1 MKSYAH
7 VGQVSRPAGPATPAP
22 QATLGAVTG
31 ETMSNP
37 DDVGKTVLP
46 KLLVVDDDE
55 QILRQIRWALSEEY
69 SVYAASNR
77 EGALDVFKQENI
89 SVALLDLGLPPY
101 PREAV
106 EGLRTL
112 EEMIALNSLVKVI
125 IVSGNSERQN
135 ALRAIEKGAH
145 DIFPK
150 PVDLDELKVVLNRV
164 FRRLELERESV
175 DERHLAQRVSIEE
188 IIGQSPAMRNVF
200 ATIHKVSATEVPV
213 LILGESGTG
222 KELVANAIHSRGPRK
237 KGPFVAINCAAIPE
251 TLLESELFGH
261 EKGAFSGA
269 TSQRRGKFEYAKG
282 GTLFLDEIGDLVP
295 ELQVK
300 ILRFLQEK
308 IVERVGGREAI
319 PVDARV
325 IAATNQDLEA
335 AVQAG
340 RFREDLYFRLA
351 VVRLVLPPLR
361 DRGEDIVELA
371 HHLAESYCREM
382 KKPLVRFSK
391 PALEAL
397 RRHSWPGNVRELQN
411 RVQRALVLSDG
422 KMISPAELDLSASVE
437 TKGNAAGTLKEARE
451 ESERDVITRALKENG
466 GNISKTARA
475 IGISRPTLYE
485 LMERYGLR

>member
-1 MKSYAH
+1 M
-7 VGQVSRPAGPATPAP
+7 
-22 QATLGAVTG
+22 
-31 ETMSNP
+31 
-37 DDVGKTVLP
+37 LP

-55 QILRQIRWALSEEY
+55 QILRQIRWALSEDY
-69 SVYAASNR
+69 SVYTASDR
-77 EGALDVFKQENI
+77 QTAIDLFRKEKI
-89 SVALLDLGLPPY
+89 SVALLDLGLPPH

-106 EGLRTL
+106 EGLQTL
-112 EEMIALNSLVKVI
+112 DELIALNPLVKVI

-150 PVDLDELKVVLNRV
+150 PVDLDSLKIVLTRV
-164 FRRLELERESV
+164 FKRLELEKESIE
-175 DERHLAQRVSIEE
+175 ERQLAQSVSLEE
-188 IIGQSPAMRNVF
+188 IIGKSPVMQTVF
-200 ATIHKVSATEVPV
+200 TTVRKVAETEVPV

-222 KELVANAIHSRGPRK
+222 KELIANAIHNRSARK
-237 KGPFVAINCAAIPE
+237 NGPFVAINCAAIPE

-261 EKGAFSGA
+261 EKGSFSGA

-282 GTLFLDEIGDLVP
+282 GTLFLDEIGDLLP

-308 IVERVGGREAI
+308 VMERVGGREPI

-325 IAATNQDLEA
+325 IAATNQDLE
-335 AVQAG
+335 VSVKDG

-361 DRGEDIVELA
+361 DRGEDVIELA

-382 KKPLVRFSK
+382 KKPLIRFSK
-391 PALEAL
+391 PAYDAM
-397 RRHSWPGNVRELQN
+397 RQYSWPGNVRELQN

-422 KMISPAELDLSASVE
+422 KMISPAGLDLPESSGYPDSNPA
-437 TKGNAAGTLKEARE
+437 TLKEARQE
-451 ESERDVITRALKENG
+451 FERDIIVRALKEND

-485 LMERYGLR
+485 LMERHGLR